1 MSLPLFFV
9 DELAEPGH
17 RASLSVADT
26 RHALKSLRLRPGDS
40 MTLTDGHGLVATGRL
55 IREDGGR
62 AQLEVGDVRAAER
75 PAPTVSV
82 ALAPPKGDRLAWAVQ
97 KLGELGVDEALLMAT
112 GRSVRE
118 WPAERTASSLS
129 RLRTVAREA
138 AMQSRRPFIMDVR
151 VGVTVEEALDGVD
164 VQRIALW
171 ERATRSLTDAL
182 ADQAAAPTR
191 ILVGPEG
198 GFTEEEVDRMRGAGA
213 ALASLGSGIL
223 RTETAA
229 VVGAALVL
237 ARLGRLG

>member
-1 MSLPLFFV
+1 VSLPLFFV

-17 RASLSVADT
+17 QASLSVADT
-26 RHALKSLRLRPGDS
+26 RHALRSLRMRPGDS
-40 MTLTDGHGLVATGRL
+40 MTLTDGRGLVATGRL
-55 IREDGGR
+55 IREDRGR
-62 AQLEVGDVRAAER
+62 ALVDIGHVRAAER

-97 KLGELGVDEALLMAT
+97 KLGELGVDQALLVAT
-112 GRSVRE
+112 GRSVRG
-118 WPAERTASSLS
+118 WSAERTASSLS

-138 AMQSRRPFIMDVR
+138 AMQSRRPFTMDVR
-151 VGVTVEEALDGVD
+151 VALTLEEALDGAEVG
-164 VQRIALW
+164 RIALW
-171 ERATRSLTDAL
+171 ERAPRSLTDVL
-182 ADQAAAPTR
+182 APKSAGPTR

-198 GFTEEEVDRMRGAGA
+198 GFTEEEVDRMKGAGA

-237 ARLGRLG
+237 ARFGRLG

>member
-1 MSLPLFFV
+1 VSLPLFFV
-9 DELAEPGH
+9 DELAVPGH

-40 MTLTDGHGLVATGRL
+40 MTLTDGRGLVATGRL
-55 IREDGGR
+55 IREDGGL

-97 KLGELGVDEALLMAT
+97 KLGELGVDQVLLMAT

-118 WPAERTASSLS
+118 WPAGRTASSLS

-151 VGVTVEEALDGVD
+151 VGVTLEEALDGVD
-164 VQRIALW
+164 DQRIALW

-237 ARLGRLG
+237 ARFGRLG

>member
-1 MSLPLFFV
+1 
-9 DELAEPGH
+9 
-17 RASLSVADT
+17 LSVADT

-40 MTLTDGHGLVATGRL
+40 MTLTDGRGLVATGRL
-55 IREDGGR
+55 IREDGGL

-97 KLGELGVDEALLMAT
+97 KLGELGVDQVLLMAT

-118 WPAERTASSLS
+118 WPAGRTASSLS

-151 VGVTVEEALDGVD
+151 VGVTLEEALDGVD
-164 VQRIALW
+164 DQRIALW

-237 ARLGRLG
+237 ARFGRLG